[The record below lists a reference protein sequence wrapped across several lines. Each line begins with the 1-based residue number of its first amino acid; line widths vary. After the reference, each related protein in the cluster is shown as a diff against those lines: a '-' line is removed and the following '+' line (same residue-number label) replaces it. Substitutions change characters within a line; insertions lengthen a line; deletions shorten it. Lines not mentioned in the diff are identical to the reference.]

1 MVFLI
6 LDFKPTVRPFIAVK
20 EKDSR
25 VQWVLFGRFDGFY
38 FYFNATIL
46 ELGICFARLQ
56 KIMTRTL
63 KRSEHSVSLDSQW
76 FNAQL
81 ILYSSMNVHECSWSN
96 STIHSSRTFASYL
109 LVLIQIS

>member
-6 LDFKPTVRPFIAVK
+6 LDLKPTVRPFIAVK

-25 VQWVLFGRFDGFY
+25 VQWVLFGRFDG

>member
-6 LDFKPTVRPFIAVK
+6 LDFKPTVRPFKAVK

-25 VQWVLFGRFDGFY
+25 VQWVLFGRFYGFY

-63 KRSEHSVSLDSQW
+63 IEAFFLFAFISKCSMFE
-76 FNAQL
+76 FF
-81 ILYSSMNVHECSWSN
+81 SMNVHG
-96 STIHSSRTFASYL
+96 RT
-109 LVLIQIS
+109 

>member
-46 ELGICFARLQ
+46 ELGICFARFQ

-63 KRSEHSVSLDSQW
+63 KQSKHSVSLDSQW
-76 FNAQL
+76 FNAWL
-81 ILYSSMNVHECSWSN
+81 ILHLSMNVHG
-96 STIHSSRTFASYL
+96 RTRPFI
-109 LVLIQIS
+109 VLEHLRHIC

>member
-6 LDFKPTVRPFIAVK
+6 LDFKPTVRPFKAVK

-25 VQWVLFGRFDGFY
+25 VQWVLFGRFYG

-63 KRSEHSVSLDSQW
+63 IESFFL
-76 FNAQL
+76 
-81 ILYSSMNVHECSWSN
+81 
-96 STIHSSRTFASYL
+96 FASMSANL
-109 LVLIQIS
+109 EHGQTSDTRV